1 MYITEN
7 EAKSRLKTTNLG
19 EVHEIAECA
28 APVQDDV
35 LAGVVRGSVAVGS
48 FRPREFDKRSAI
60 SDENVAGGNGSGGLL
75 NRGIINEKVL
85 TITTGTKDG
94 DRAKDGVRIKSG
106 GWLKGGCCE
115 WIAAVESRLT
125 QCCRRWRGQRHE

>member
-35 LAGVVRGSVAVGS
+35 LAGVFGGGVAVGS

-94 DRAKDGVRIKSG
+94 NRAKDGVSIKSDG
-106 GWLKGGCCE
+106 LLEGCCCE
-115 WIAAVESRLT
+115 WLAAVGSRLT
-125 QCCRRWRGQRHE
+125 QCCRRWRDQRRE